1 VLAGTLIPPESM
13 RHLLHEL
20 TVLSG
25 YDFSGYASASCQRL
39 LASAVRRE
47 SLSTVEELCAR
58 IQDDVDCRRRVLRG
72 LVVPATQIF
81 RDPEMF
87 AALRGQV
94 LPYLA
99 TWPKIRIWIA
109 GCATGEEVWS
119 LAVLLAEEG
128 LLEWCTIWAT
138 DVDAELVEIA
148 QRGIYHEDSFNEA
161 AARLR
166 ASGGGDL
173 STYLIPGSGRFVEDL
188 RDQIHFS
195 QHNLALDGIFNEFHL
210 ILCRNVLLYF
220 GQELRQRAL
229 SLLVASL
236 ADLGVL
242 CLGAQESSP
251 MEQPELVPLDALRRL
266 YRKEPAR

>member
-1 VLAGTLIPPESM
+1 VLAATLIPRESM
-13 RHLLHEL
+13 TQLLHEL
-20 TVLSG
+20 TALSG
-25 YDFSGYASASCQRL
+25 YDFTGYASASCQRL
-39 LASAVRRE
+39 LAGVVRRE
-47 SLSTVEELCAR
+47 GLSTVAELCAR
-58 IQDDVDCRRRVLRG
+58 IQVDAECRRRVLRG
-72 LVVPATQIF
+72 LVVPATLLF
-81 RDPEMF
+81 RDPEVF
-87 AALRGQV
+87 AALRGRV

-99 TWPKIRIWIA
+99 TWPTIHIWVA

-128 LLEWCTIWAT
+128 LLDRCTIWAT
-138 DVDAELVEIA
+138 DVDADLVETA
-148 QRGIYHEDSFNEA
+148 QRGIYHEDSLAEA

-173 STYLIPGSGRFVEDL
+173 SRYLIPGSGRFADHL
-188 RDQIHFS
+188 RNQVHFS
-195 QHNLALDGIFNEFHL
+195 QHNLALDGKFNDFHL

-229 SLLVASL
+229 NLLVASL
-236 ADLGVL
+236 TDHGAL

-251 MEQPELVPLDALRRL
+251 MEQPELAPLDALRRL